1 MGKKKCK
8 RRTQDG
14 EVQAAKEGR
23 RREGKREKKSGQTQ
37 KIKKKNDL
45 IVVERDVGAD
55 CGPDERQMGS
65 GSSNRKKNPKN
76 KRNTETKAV
85 FLFFFGVRTFWRPE
99 IKAENS
105 KSGRRAPSASDIPR
119 EKKIEN

>member
-1 MGKKKCK
+1 MQTKNP
-8 RRTQDG
+8 RRRG
-14 EVQAAKEGR
+14 VGSEGR
-23 RREGKREKKSGQTQ
+23 KETRRKARKKSGQTQ